1 MNEDMILERL
11 RQFEDNLSQGDR
23 ALHENQHKQD
33 ELKRTLLRIQGA
45 IEALKG
51 IQEGEADMAMV
62 AARIRS
68 FEEELPR
75 GEEQLRKLEKSRQEI
90 ASTMTRIEGAV
101 AVLKEMLEE
110 HRQQSA
116 PGPRDE
122 PA

>member
-11 RQFEDNLSQGDR
+11 LQFDENLRHGER
-23 ALHENQHKQD
+23 ALHENERKQE

-45 IEALKG
+45 LEVLKG

-116 PGPRDE
+116 PGPQDD

>member
-1 MNEDMILERL
+1 MILERL

>member
-11 RQFEDNLSQGDR
+11 RQFEENLSQGDR
-23 ALHENQHKQD
+23 ALHENQRKQD

-45 IEALKG
+45 IEVLKG
-51 IQEGEADMAMV
+51 IREGEADMAAV
-62 AARIRS
+62 AERIRT

-90 ASTMTRIEGAV
+90 ANTMTRIEGAV

-110 HRQQSA
+110 HRQQAA
-116 PGPRDE
+116 PGPQDG